1 MKIPVE
7 LEGKE
12 IRNGYFDSIDY
23 AAIQHLSKIATALE
37 NAGAEIVSCSLV
49 NAYQRKPDHGY
60 LEDSLIPAT
69 PKSWI
74 GFTYRGHICSVA
86 FEHFWIF
93 EGVSVSAYPVV
104 DGVWYNTKYRS
115 SFQLTEEPD
124 WTEKL
129 IAVLLDPASLYASME
144 TIRVARN
151 GRQKASD
158 LEYVSRKRFV
168 ERTFYT
174 F

>member
-74 GFTYRGHICSVA
+74 GYVLDGHICYVE
-86 FEHFWIF
+86 FGHLWIF

-104 DGVWYNTKYRS
+104 DGIWYSTKYRS
-115 SFQLTEEPD
+115 SFQLTNDLD

-129 IAVLLDPASLYASME
+129 IAVLLDPAALYASME
-144 TIRVARN
+144 RIKVARN